1 MKLLFCSWMAEARQN
16 CEQNQNHM
24 IQRVSLDTGKA
35 NNWGQ
40 PHVVELHL
48 FAGLG
53 DKKKDEEILNSDRDT
68 PLKAKVQEIPFAQD
82 VGWMRPH
89 PVTGFLICWRKQD

>member
-1 MKLLFCSWMAEARQN
+1 
-16 CEQNQNHM
+16 
-24 IQRVSLDTGKA
+24 
-35 NNWGQ
+35 
-40 PHVVELHL
+40 VVELHL

-82 VGWMRPH
+82 VG
-89 PVTGFLICWRKQD
+89 